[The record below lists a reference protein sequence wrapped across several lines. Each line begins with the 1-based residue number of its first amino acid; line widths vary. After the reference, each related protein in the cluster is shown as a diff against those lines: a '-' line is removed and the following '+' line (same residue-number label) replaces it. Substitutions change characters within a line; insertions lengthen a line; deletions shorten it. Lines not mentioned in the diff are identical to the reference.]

1 MGTKMKKITVLI
13 PCHNEE
19 GCLPAL
25 YEALGRVAEV
35 NDAYRW
41 EWLFVDDGS
50 TDQTLAC
57 LQEMARKDPRVCY
70 VSLSRNFG
78 KEKAML
84 AGFDYARGDAVVI
97 MDADL
102 QDPPDLISEMVHWWE
117 RGYDDVYARRTAR
130 EGQGWL
136 RRKMSTAFYRL
147 LQSSTQMDVL
157 QNVGDFRLIDRKC
170 VEALRLFCEQERYT
184 KGMFAWIGF
193 RKKELTYTHGVRRVG
208 TSSWGFWSL
217 LSLAINGLTSFTV
230 VPLRFSTLMGLF
242 VSLFA
247 LIRMV
252 WVFVKAL
259 IWGDP
264 VAGYPSLMV
273 VILFLGGVQL
283 LSLGIIGEY
292 LGRVFNETK
301 NRPVYIVNETNMEHE
316 A

>member
-1 MGTKMKKITVLI
+1 MKKITVLI
-13 PCHNEE
+13 PCHNEA

-25 YEALGRVAEV
+25 YQALGKVAEV
-35 NDAYRW
+35 NAAYQW

-50 TDQTLAC
+50 TDHTLAC
-57 LQEMARKDPRVCY
+57 LLDMAKTDPRVCY
-70 VSLSRNFG
+70 LSLSRNFG
-78 KEKAML
+78 KENAML
-84 AGFDYARGDAVVI
+84 AGFDYARGDALVI

-102 QDPPDLISEMVHWWE
+102 QDPPELISEMVHWWE
-117 RGYDDVYARRTAR
+117 AGYDDVYARRTAR
-130 EGQGWL
+130 DGQGWL
-136 RRKMSTAFYRL
+136 RRKMTRAFYRL
-147 LQSSTQMDVL
+147 LQSSTQIDVL
-157 QNVGDFRLIDRKC
+157 QNVGDFRLLDRKC
-170 VEALRLFCEQERYT
+170 VEALRGLRERERYT
-184 KGMFAWIGF
+184 KGMYAWIGF
-193 RKKELTYTHGVRRVG
+193 KKKELTYTHGIRLEG
-208 TSSWGFWSL
+208 TSSWNFWSL

-230 VPLRFSTLMGLF
+230 IPLRFSTLMGLL

-247 LIRMV
+247 LVRMV

-301 NRPVYIVNETNMEHE
+301 NRPVYIVNETNLE
-316 A
+316 